1 MVSFS
6 CEVCNDTVIKKKL
19 DQHAQRCR
27 GAYFTCIDCSTTF
40 GGTDYRN
47 HTLCI
52 SEAEKYEKALYKG
65 KKNAKEPRKSEAEPK
80 KSEAEPKK
88 SKTKESKSKESQSKE
103 SKKESKKAIL
113 DLGKYGDGS
122 LYKIVKGLAKDSK
135 QDKKEVL
142 QRLQVKEENGKFVL
156 TL

>member
-27 GAYFTCIDCSTTF
+27 GAYFTCIDCSKTF
-40 GGTDYRN
+40 YGQEHRT

-65 KKNAKEPRKSEAEPK
+65 KKTGQKAEPVK
-80 KSEAEPKK
+80 GKAEKAEKPVKEKAEKAKTEKAEKALVEKAPKG
-88 SKTKESKSKESQSKE
+88 
-103 SKKESKKAIL
+103 KAEL
-113 DLGKYGDGS
+113 DLGAYHGS
-122 LYKIVKGLAKDSK
+122 LYKVIKSIAKDTK
-135 QDKKEVL
+135 LDKKDVL
-142 QRLQVKEENGKFVL
+142 KKLQLTTDGKLVVGK
-156 TL
+156 

>member
-19 DQHAQRCR
+19 DQHTQRCH

-40 GGTDYRN
+40 GGTDYRS

-65 KKNAKEPRKSEAEPK
+65 KKTKPAAKETKPEPK
-80 KSEAEPKK
+80 PEPKPEVKEPVKTSKK
-88 SKTKESKSKESQSKE
+88 SKSDSKKSKKSNSIDLSKY
-103 SKKESKKAIL
+103 KA
-113 DLGKYGDGS
+113 GS
-122 LYKIVKGLAKDSK
+122 LYKIVKSISQDTSK
-135 QDKKEVL
+135 DKKDVL
-142 QRLQVKEENGKFVL
+142 KTLQVKIENGSLVL